1 MLLLLQ
7 PIYNLHHNGGC
18 KFSPSWGFLI
28 KTEGLIMKFIRHFA
42 IAAIAVA
49 SLPAM
54 AATDGV
60 ASATQSIGTY
70 TNTFGGTASP
80 RLRVFGLRDA
90 VMTVGAQNVSTSF
103 GPLPGQA
110 DTFCVGHTNGAI
122 VTLRFTSTGFTNS
135 ELPAA
140 IATDA
145 STGATILYHQSVG
158 LQSNLNA
165 LKNIH
170 KGDNTFIVTAP
181 QTSVTDCSNPNMY
194 KAVLMG
200 DGVDAPAS
208 GIYTDLVTVTA
219 TLN

>member
-1 MLLLLQ
+1 MLPLLQ

-60 ASATQSIGTY
+60 ADATQSVGTY
-70 TNTFGGTASP
+70 SNTFGGRPSTQV
-80 RLRVFGLRDA
+80 RVFGLQDT
-90 VMTVGAQNVSTSF
+90 VMTVGARSVSTSF
-103 GPLPGQA
+103 GPAPGKS
-110 DTFCVGHTNGAI
+110 DLFCVGQTSGLTVI
-122 VTLRFTSTGFTNS
+122 LTFTSAGITGGERQHN
-135 ELPAA
+135 
-140 IATDA
+140 IATNNN
-145 STGATILYHQSVG
+145 TGETIAYHQSVG

-165 LKNIH
+165 LTNIF
-170 KGDNTFIVTAP
+170 KGDNTFEVTTP

-200 DGVDAPAS
+200 GGGDAPAS

-219 TLN
+219 TVK

>member
-18 KFSPSWGFLI
+18 KFFPSWGFLI

-60 ASATQSIGTY
+60 ADATQSVGTY
-70 TNTFGGTASP
+70 TNTFGGTPSP
-80 RLRVFGLRDA
+80 QLRVFGLQDA
-90 VMTVGAQNVSTSF
+90 VMSVGAQSVSTSF
-103 GPLPGQA
+103 GPFPGKA
-110 DTFCVGHTNGAI
+110 DTFCVGHTNGASVI
-122 VTLRFTSTGFTNS
+122 LTFTSAGITAGDQTHNAATNNATG
-135 ELPAA
+135 EL
-140 IATDA
+140 IA
-145 STGATILYHQSVG
+145 YHQSVG

-165 LKNIH
+165 LKNIF
-170 KGDNTFIVTAP
+170 KGDNTFEVTTP

-200 DGVDAPAS
+200 GAGDAPAS

-219 TLN
+219 RVK